1 MIKQIIKKFL
11 PKKISLFIQKRRFVQ
26 WVKQGFLYDYYR
38 YMQFS
43 DNIHSDS
50 STKLIGKIIRE
61 YHVIEKGLTMPE
73 RRLGFGKDRII
84 SLCNICIR
92 YIKMYKTDEPQ
103 LQHAISVLLEY
114 KKLHETE
121 HFLLDKEILDAIA
134 KVESYNIH
142 TGASQQLT
150 FSKEEYFASINKDFV
165 RFSNS
170 RKSIRNFTS
179 EPISQSQIT
188 HALELARNTP
198 SACNRQSWRTY
209 VYSDKKLI
217 EQILEIQG
225 GNRGFGHLA
234 NKLIIIC
241 GEVGMFFGQ
250 AERNEVFIDGG
261 MYAMNLLY
269 ALHYNKIGACIL
281 NCSTSIEKDKT
292 LRKFIPAK
300 PSEVFIAMIV
310 CGNVPETFSIPC
322 SKRYNIDK
330 TNKET

>member
-1 MIKQIIKKFL
+1 MIKKKL
-11 PKKISLFIQKRRFVQ
+11 KKILPIRITLFIQKIIFTK
-26 WVKQGFLYDYYR
+26 WVKQGFLYDYDR
-38 YMQFS
+38 YI
-43 DNIHSDS
+43 IHSDNAES
-50 STKLIGKIIRE
+50 DTSTKLIGKIIRE

-179 EPISQSQIT
+179 EPISQSQII

-209 VYSDKKLI
+209 VYSDKELI
-217 EQILEIQG
+217 KQILEIQG
-225 GNRGFGHLA
+225 GNRGFGHLT

-241 GEVGMFFGQ
+241 GEVGMFCGQ

-281 NCSTSIEKDKT
+281 NCSTTVEKDT
-292 LRKFIPAK
+292 LLRKYVSIK
-300 PSEVFIAMIV
+300 PSEVFIAMIA
-310 CGNVPETFSIPC
+310 CGNPPDTFSVPI
-322 SKRYNIDK
+322 SKRYELFNTNI
-330 TNKET
+330 EI